1 MKKKIIQIVVYI
13 VVVGL
18 LALFFS
24 LWRMERKEKNR
35 IKENFDIE
43 ISNEKERLQT
53 LTLSEFKKY
62 YEAEIETLKQHG
74 IKSNQ
79 VENIVQIRYNYK
91 DSLIP
96 KTQLVFKD
104 TLIEYFDTS
113 FVVTFSEFDI
123 ESKCNIVKGYI
134 LSDSIVIQS
143 IETTDNLLISLY
155 KEKRKC
161 IFGKR
166 KVKAIAISE
175 CKGDTVTILN
185 NLKVGK

>member
-1 MKKKIIQIVVYI
+1 LGRSCSKWKSEAKRI
-13 VVVGL
+13 GL
-18 LALFFS
+18 NYDIDLRGEL
-24 LWRMERKEKNR
+24 ERQKTITTAE
-35 IKENFDIE
+35 
-43 ISNEKERLQT
+43 L
-53 LTLSEFKKY
+53 KKY
-62 YEAEIETLKQHG
+62 YEAEIEILKQHG
-74 IKSNQ
+74 IKPNQ

-104 TLIEYFDTS
+104 TLIEYFDTL
-113 FVVTFSEFDI
+113 FVVTFSEFEV
-123 ESKCNIVKGYI
+123 ESKCHKISGYI
-134 LSDSIVIQS
+134 LSDSIMIQS
-143 IETTDNLLISLY
+143 VETTDNLLISLY

-175 CKGDTVTILN
+175 CKGDTITVLN